1 MSDKLDFL
9 AFGAHPDDVEL
20 GCGAT
25 IAKLVSQGKKV
36 GIVDLTR
43 GELGTRG
50 SAEIRAKETNEAS
63 KILGITIRENMD
75 FKDGFFRND
84 EVHQLKIIQVIRKYQ
99 PDFVFCNAP
108 DDRHIDHPKG
118 SQLIVEASFLSGLT
132 KINTDDSSGNAQKQ
146 WRPKNIYHYIQW
158 KNLDPDFIFDVSG
171 FHNTKMD
178 AVKCYSSQFYDPKS
192 KEPETPISTKNFL
205 NFVQSRANDFGRL
218 IGVEHGEGFISNRK
232 LGFSSFD
239 ELI

>member
-36 GIVDLTR
+36 GIIDLTR

-50 SAEIRAKETNEAS
+50 SAEIRTKETKEAS

-84 EVHQLKIIQVIRKYQ
+84 EEHQLKIIQVIRKYQ

-132 KINTDDSSGNAQKQ
+132 KINTDDSLGNAQMQ

-171 FHNTKMD
+171 FHNTKMN

-192 KEPETPISTKNFL
+192 KEPETPISTKNFM

>member
-50 SAEIRAKETNEAS
+50 SAEIRTKETKEAS

-84 EVHQLKIIQVIRKYQ
+84 KEHQLKIIQVIRKYQ

-132 KINTDDSSGNAQKQ
+132 KINTDDSSGNAQKH

-239 ELI
+239 DLI

>member
-25 IAKLVSQGKKV
+25 IAKLIFQGKKV

-50 SAEIRAKETNEAS
+50 SAEIRTKETKEAS

-84 EVHQLKIIQVIRKYQ
+84 EEHQLKIIQVIRKYQ

-132 KINTDDSSGNAQKQ
+132 KINTDDSLGNAQMQ

-192 KEPETPISTKNFL
+192 KEPETPISTKNFM

-232 LGFSSFD
+232 LGINNFKS
-239 ELI
+239 II

>member
-36 GIVDLTR
+36 GIIDLTR

-50 SAEIRAKETNEAS
+50 SAEIRTIETKEAS
-63 KILGITIRENMD
+63 KILGITLRENMD
-75 FKDGFFRND
+75 FKDGFFLND
-84 EVHQLKIIQVIRKYQ
+84 KEHQLKIIKVIRKYQ
-99 PDFVFCNAP
+99 PDFIFCNAP

-118 SQLIVEASFLSGLT
+118 SQLVVEASFLSGLS
-132 KINTDDSSGNAQKQ
+132 KIVTDDSLGKIQKQ

-171 FHNTKMD
+171 FHNAKMD

-205 NFVQSRANDFGRL
+205 DFIQSRANDYGRL

-232 LGFSSFD
+232 LGIINFKS
-239 ELI
+239 II

>member
-50 SAEIRAKETNEAS
+50 SAEIRTKETKEAS

-84 EVHQLKIIQVIRKYQ
+84 EEHQLKIIQVIRKYQ

-171 FHNTKMD
+171 FHNIKMD

-192 KEPETPISTKNFL
+192 KEPETPISNKNFL
-205 NFVQSRANDFGRL
+205 DFVQSRANDFGRL

-239 ELI
+239 DLI

>member
-50 SAEIRAKETNEAS
+50 SAEIRTKETKEAT

-84 EVHQLKIIQVIRKYQ
+84 EEHQLKIIHVIRKYQ
-99 PDFVFCNAP
+99 PDFIFCNAP

-118 SQLIVEASFLSGLT
+118 SQLVLEASFLSGLT
-132 KINTDDSSGNAQKQ
+132 KINTDDSLGNPQKK

-205 NFVQSRANDFGRL
+205 DFVQSRANDFGRL
-218 IGVEHGEGFISNRK
+218 IGVEYGEGFISNRK

>member
-36 GIVDLTR
+36 GIIDLTR

-50 SAEIRAKETNEAS
+50 SAEIRTKETKEAS
-63 KILGITIRENMD
+63 KILGISSRENMD

-84 EVHQLKIIQVIRKYQ
+84 EEHQLKIIQVIRKYQ

-108 DDRHIDHPKG
+108 NDRHIDHPKG
-118 SQLIVEASFLSGLT
+118 SQLVVEASFLSGLS
-132 KINTDDSSGNAQKQ
+132 KIVTYDSLGNTQKQ

-171 FHNTKMD
+171 FHNAKMN

-192 KEPETPISTKNFL
+192 KEPETPISTKNFID
-205 NFVQSRANDFGRL
+205 FIQSRANDFGRL

>member
-50 SAEIRAKETNEAS
+50 SAEIRTKETNEAS

-84 EVHQLKIIQVIRKYQ
+84 EEHQLKIIQVIRKYQ

-132 KINTDDSSGNAQKQ
+132 KINTYDSSGNAQKQ

-192 KEPETPISTKNFL
+192 KEPETPISTKNFM
-205 NFVQSRANDFGRL
+205 NFVKSRANDFGRL

>member
-50 SAEIRAKETNEAS
+50 SAEIRTKETKESS
-63 KILGITIRENMD
+63 KILGISLRENMD

-84 EVHQLKIIQVIRKYQ
+84 EEHQLKIIQVIRKYQ

-132 KINTDDSSGNAQKQ
+132 KINTDDSLGNAQMQ

-192 KEPETPISTKNFL
+192 KEPETPISTKNFM

>member
-50 SAEIRAKETNEAS
+50 SAEIRAKETKEAS
-63 KILGITIRENMD
+63 KILGISSRENMD

-84 EVHQLKIIQVIRKYQ
+84 EEHQLKIIQMIRKYR

-118 SQLIVEASFLSGLT
+118 SQLVVEASFLSGLS
-132 KINTDDSSGNAQKQ
+132 KIVTDDSLGNTQKQ

-171 FHNTKMD
+171 FHDAKMN

-205 NFVQSRANDFGRL
+205 DFIKSRANDFGRL

>member
-50 SAEIRAKETNEAS
+50 SAEIRTKETNEAS

-84 EVHQLKIIQVIRKYQ
+84 EEHQLKIIQVIRKYQ

-146 WRPKNIYHYIQW
+146 WRRKNIYHYIQW

-192 KEPETPISTKNFL
+192 KEPETPISTKNFMD
-205 NFVQSRANDFGRL
+205 FVQSRANDFGRL

>member
-25 IAKLVSQGKKV
+25 ITKLVSQGKKV

-50 SAEIRAKETNEAS
+50 SAEIRTKETKEAS

-84 EVHQLKIIQVIRKYQ
+84 EEHQLKIIQVIRKYQ

-132 KINTDDSSGNAQKQ
+132 KINTDDSLGNAQMQ

-192 KEPETPISTKNFL
+192 KEPETPISTKNFM

>member
-50 SAEIRAKETNEAS
+50 SAEIRTKETKEAS

-84 EVHQLKIIQVIRKYQ
+84 EEHQLKIIQVIRKYQ
-99 PDFVFCNAP
+99 PDFIFCNAP

-132 KINTDDSSGNAQKQ
+132 KIYTDDSSGNAQKQ

-192 KEPETPISTKNFL
+192 KEPETPISNKNFL
-205 NFVQSRANDFGRL
+205 DFVQSRANDFGRL
-218 IGVEHGEGFISNRK
+218 IGVEHGEGFISNRI
-232 LGFSSFD
+232 LGTNSFD
-239 ELI
+239 YFI

>member
-50 SAEIRAKETNEAS
+50 SAEIRTKETNEAS
-63 KILGITIRENMD
+63 KILGITIRENMN

-84 EVHQLKIIQVIRKYQ
+84 EEHQLKIIKVIRKYQ

-171 FHNTKMD
+171 FHNTKMN

-192 KEPETPISTKNFL
+192 KEPETPISTKNFM

>member
-50 SAEIRAKETNEAS
+50 SAEIRTKETKEAS

-84 EVHQLKIIQVIRKYQ
+84 EEHQLKIIQVIRKYQ

-132 KINTDDSSGNAQKQ
+132 KINTDDSLGNAQMQ

-192 KEPETPISTKNFL
+192 KEPETPISTKNFMK
-205 NFVQSRANDFGRL
+205 FVQSRANDFGRL

>member
-50 SAEIRAKETNEAS
+50 SAEIRTKETKEAS

-84 EVHQLKIIQVIRKYQ
+84 KEHQLKIIQVIRKYQ

-132 KINTDDSSGNAQKQ
+132 KINTDDSLGNAQMQ

-192 KEPETPISTKNFL
+192 KEPETPISTKNFMD
-205 NFVQSRANDFGRL
+205 FVQSRANDFGRL

>member
-50 SAEIRAKETNEAS
+50 SAEIRTKETNEAS

-84 EVHQLKIIQVIRKYQ
+84 EEHQLKIIQVIRKYQ

-192 KEPETPISTKNFL
+192 KEPETPISTKNFID
-205 NFVQSRANDFGRL
+205 FVQSRANDFGRL

>member
-50 SAEIRAKETNEAS
+50 SAEIRTKETKEAS
-63 KILGITIRENMD
+63 KILGISKRENMD

-84 EVHQLKIIQVIRKYQ
+84 EEHQLKIIQVIRKYQ
-99 PDFVFCNAP
+99 PDFIFCNAP

-118 SQLIVEASFLSGLT
+118 SQLIVDASFLSGLS
-132 KINTDDSSGNAQKQ
+132 KINTKDTSVNSQKK

-192 KEPETPISTKNFL
+192 KEPETPISTKNFMD
-205 NFVQSRANDFGRL
+205 FVQSRANDLGRL

-239 ELI
+239 DLI

>member
-50 SAEIRAKETNEAS
+50 SAEIRTKETNEAS

-84 EVHQLKIIQVIRKYQ
+84 QEHQLKIIQVIRKYQ

-192 KEPETPISTKNFL
+192 KEPETPISTKNFMD
-205 NFVQSRANDFGRL
+205 FVQSRANDFGRL

>member
-50 SAEIRAKETNEAS
+50 SAEIRTKETNEAS
-63 KILGITIRENMD
+63 KILGIITRENMN

-84 EVHQLKIIQVIRKYQ
+84 EDHQLKIIQVIRKYQ

-132 KINTDDSSGNAQKQ
+132 KINTDDSSGNPQKQ

-158 KNLDPDFIFDVSG
+158 KNLNPDFIFDVSG

>member
-50 SAEIRAKETNEAS
+50 SAEIRTKETNEAS

-84 EVHQLKIIQVIRKYQ
+84 QEHQLKIIQVIRKYQ

-192 KEPETPISTKNFL
+192 KEPETPISTKNFMD
-205 NFVQSRANDFGRL
+205 FVHSRANDFGRL

>member
-50 SAEIRAKETNEAS
+50 SAEIRTKETNEAS

-84 EVHQLKIIQVIRKYQ
+84 EEHQLKIIQVIRKYQ

-171 FHNTKMD
+171 FHNIKMD

>member
-50 SAEIRAKETNEAS
+50 SAEIRTKETNEAS

-84 EVHQLKIIQVIRKYQ
+84 EEHQLKIIQVIRKYQ

-132 KINTDDSSGNAQKQ
+132 KINTHHSSGNAQKQ

-171 FHNTKMD
+171 FHKTKMD

-192 KEPETPISTKNFL
+192 KEPETPISTKNFM

-218 IGVEHGEGFISNRK
+218 ISVEHGEGFISNRK

>member
-50 SAEIRAKETNEAS
+50 SAEIRTKETKEAS

-84 EVHQLKIIQVIRKYQ
+84 EEHQLKIIQVIRKYQ
-99 PDFVFCNAP
+99 PDFIFCNAP

-171 FHNTKMD
+171 FHNTKMN

-192 KEPETPISTKNFL
+192 KEPETPISTKNFM

>member
-50 SAEIRAKETNEAS
+50 SAEIRTKETKEAS

-84 EVHQLKIIQVIRKYQ
+84 EEHQLKIIQVIRKYQ

-132 KINTDDSSGNAQKQ
+132 KINTDDSLGNAQMQ

-192 KEPETPISTKNFL
+192 KEPETPISTKNFM

-218 IGVEHGEGFISNRK
+218 IGVKHGEGFISNRK

>member
-25 IAKLVSQGKKV
+25 IAKLVSQEKKV

-50 SAEIRAKETNEAS
+50 SAEIRTKETKEAS

-84 EVHQLKIIQVIRKYQ
+84 EEHQLKIIQVIRKYQ

-132 KINTDDSSGNAQKQ
+132 KINTDDSLGNAQMQ

-192 KEPETPISTKNFL
+192 KEPETPISTKNFM

-232 LGFSSFD
+232 LGFSSFE

>member
-50 SAEIRAKETNEAS
+50 SAEIRTKETNEAS
-63 KILGITIRENMD
+63 KILGITIRENMN

-84 EVHQLKIIQVIRKYQ
+84 EEHQLKIIHVIRKYQ
-99 PDFVFCNAP
+99 PDFIFCNSP

-118 SQLIVEASFLSGLT
+118 SQLVLEASFLSGLT
-132 KINTDDSSGNAQKQ
+132 KINTDDSLGNPQKQ

-205 NFVQSRANDFGRL
+205 DFVQSRANDFGRL

>member
-50 SAEIRAKETNEAS
+50 SAEIRTKETNEAS
-63 KILGITIRENMD
+63 KILGISLRENMD

-84 EVHQLKIIQVIRKYQ
+84 EEHQLKIIQVIRKYQ

-171 FHNTKMD
+171 FHNTKID

-192 KEPETPISTKNFL
+192 KEPETPISTKNFMD
-205 NFVQSRANDFGRL
+205 FVQSRANDFGRL

>member
-50 SAEIRAKETNEAS
+50 SVEIRTKETEEAS
-63 KILGITIRENMD
+63 NILGITIRENMD

-84 EVHQLKIIQVIRKYQ
+84 EEHQLKIIQVIRKHQ
-99 PDFVFCNAP
+99 PDFIFCNAP

-118 SQLIVEASFLSGLT
+118 SQLIVEASFLSGLI

-171 FHNTKMD
+171 FHNTKMN

-205 NFVQSRANDFGRL
+205 DFIQSRAIDFGRL
-218 IGVEHGEGFISNRK
+218 IGVEHGEGFITNRK
-232 LGFSSFD
+232 LGLTSFT

>member
-50 SAEIRAKETNEAS
+50 SAEIRTKETKEAS
-63 KILGITIRENMD
+63 NILGITIRENMD

-84 EVHQLKIIQVIRKYQ
+84 EEHQLKIIQVIRKYQ
-99 PDFVFCNAP
+99 PDFIFCNAP

-118 SQLIVEASFLSGLT
+118 SQLIVEASFLSGLI

-192 KEPETPISTKNFL
+192 KEPETPISTKNFMD
-205 NFVQSRANDFGRL
+205 FVQSRANDFGRL

>member
-50 SAEIRAKETNEAS
+50 SAEIRTKETKEAS
-63 KILGITIRENMD
+63 KILGISTRENMD

-84 EVHQLKIIQVIRKYQ
+84 KEHQLKIVEVIRKYQ

-108 DDRHIDHPKG
+108 NDRHIDHPKG
-118 SQLIVEASFLSGLT
+118 SQLVVEASFLSGLS
-132 KINTDDSSGNAQKQ
+132 KINTDDSFGNNQKQ

-171 FHNTKMD
+171 FHKTKMD

-205 NFVQSRANDFGRL
+205 DFIQSRANDFGRL

-232 LGFSSFD
+232 LGFSSFE

>member
-50 SAEIRAKETNEAS
+50 SAEIRTKETKEAS
-63 KILGITIRENMD
+63 KILGISKRENMD

-84 EVHQLKIIQVIRKYQ
+84 EEHQLKIIQVIRKYQ
-99 PDFVFCNAP
+99 PDFIFCNAP

-118 SQLIVEASFLSGLT
+118 SQLIVDASFLSGLS
-132 KINTDDSSGNAQKQ
+132 KINTKDTSVNSQKK

-192 KEPETPISTKNFL
+192 KEPETPISTKNFMD
-205 NFVQSRANDFGRL
+205 FVQSRANDLGRL
-218 IGVEHGEGFISNRK
+218 IGVEHGEGFISNRI
-232 LGFSSFD
+232 LGTNSF
-239 ELI
+239 EHFI

>member
-50 SAEIRAKETNEAS
+50 SAEIRTKETNEAS

-84 EVHQLKIIQVIRKYQ
+84 EEHQLKIIQVIRKYQ
-99 PDFVFCNAP
+99 PDFIFCNAP

-171 FHNTKMD
+171 FHNSKMD

>member
-50 SAEIRAKETNEAS
+50 SAEIRTKETKEAS

-84 EVHQLKIIQVIRKYQ
+84 EEHQLKIIQVIRKYQ
-99 PDFVFCNAP
+99 PDFIFCNAP

>member
-50 SAEIRAKETNEAS
+50 SAEIRTKETKEAS

-84 EVHQLKIIQVIRKYQ
+84 KEHQLKIIQVIRKYQ

-132 KINTDDSSGNAQKQ
+132 KINTDDSLGNAQMQ

-192 KEPETPISTKNFL
+192 KEPETPISTKNFM

-232 LGFSSFD
+232 LGIYNFKS
-239 ELI
+239 II

>member
-50 SAEIRAKETNEAS
+50 SAEIRTKETNEAS
-63 KILGITIRENMD
+63 KILGISTRENMD

-84 EVHQLKIIQVIRKYQ
+84 EEHQLKIIQVIRKYQ

-118 SQLIVEASFLSGLT
+118 SQLVVEASFLSGLS
-132 KINTDDSSGNAQKQ
+132 KIVTDDSLGNTQKQ

-171 FHNTKMD
+171 FHNAKMN

-205 NFVQSRANDFGRL
+205 DFIQSRAHDFGRL

-232 LGFSSFD
+232 LGFSSSD